1 MSQSVQIILDTIS
14 VTNKVNFG
22 NYEKLFRHFGF
33 GDDHLLREAISANMF
48 NNDCI
53 VENDASSTSSTSTAQ
68 SIQRRTRSI
77 VWDHFTTIDGK
88 AKCNYC
94 TR

>member
-1 MSQSVQIILDTIS
+1 MND
-14 VTNKVNFG
+14 
-22 NYEKLFRHFGF
+22 
-33 GDDHLLREAISANMF
+33 
-48 NNDCI
+48 NDCI
-53 VENDASSTSSTSTAQ
+53 VENDASSTSTAQ

-77 VWDHFTTIDGK
+77 AWDHFTTVDGK